1 MSVPW
6 ITPTCQWGQTL
17 TAEILR
23 DFFCHHELWSQ
34 SELGFVSSTTTQS
47 ASLGF
52 LDVFS
57 ISLHLSFLDY
67 KIGVMIPCTAD
78 PMEADL

>member
-1 MSVPW
+1 MR
-6 ITPTCQWGQTL
+6 QWGQTW
-17 TAEILR
+17 TAELLT
-23 DFFCHHELWSQ
+23 DFCRHHELWSQ
-34 SELGFVSSTTTQS
+34 SGLDFMSSTTTQS

-67 KIGVMIPCTAD
+67 KIGVIIPPTITHGI
-78 PMEADL
+78 